1 MALCEQEY
9 ELWVRYQR
17 HGDAEAR
24 DYLFLKYSPWARRVA
39 AGVFARIRVPQ
50 MEWGDFVQNAVVG
63 MLEAMSRFD
72 PDRGVDFMGYA
83 KLRVQG
89 AVFNGV
95 RQYLTGVDRGMTS
108 DRFAQRLEV
117 LNDPDDVSRTDALQ
131 GFVDTVAS
139 LGVGYLLES
148 ASTPVP
154 QGVPMPA
161 GEQDQLRKQL
171 LAALERLGDRDRA
184 VLSAHYLNH
193 VPFHEIARSMG
204 LTKGRISQIHR
215 AGLVK
220 LRAYLMAIRVDPADY
235 L

>member
-9 ELWVRYQR
+9 ELWIRYQR
-17 HGDAEAR
+17 DGDPEAR

-39 AGVFARIRVPQ
+39 GGVFARLRVPQ

-72 PDRGVDFMGYA
+72 PDRGLDFIAYA

-95 RQYLTGVDRGMTS
+95 RLYLTGVDRATTS
-108 DRFAQRLEV
+108 ERFLQRLDS
-117 LNDPDDVSRTDALQ
+117 LNDREHGDADPFQ

-139 LGVGYLLES
+139 LGIGYLLES
-148 ASTPVP
+148 ASSPAEVP
-154 QGVPMPA
+154 A
-161 GEQDQLRKQL
+161 SLETGENAHLQKRLLDALDQ
-171 LAALERLGDRDRA
+171 LGDRERA
-184 VLSAHYLNH
+184 VLTGHYLDH
-193 VPFHEIARSMG
+193 IPFQDMAQSMG
-204 LTKGRISQIHR
+204 LTKGRVSQIHR
-215 AGLVK
+215 AGLTR
-220 LRAYLMAIRVDPADY
+220 LRAILVQARVNPRDY